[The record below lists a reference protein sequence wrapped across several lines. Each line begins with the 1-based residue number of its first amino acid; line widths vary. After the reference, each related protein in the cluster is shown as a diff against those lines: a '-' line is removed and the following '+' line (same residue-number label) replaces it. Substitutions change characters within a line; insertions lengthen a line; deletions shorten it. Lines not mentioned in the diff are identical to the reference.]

1 MSYYAIIVL
10 EPRYSAHNFFQSR
23 LRRHMTLLRKTCAQL
38 CAAIRPNSILM
49 SQALLSIGL
58 WGERSVVVSASSLTE
73 DKTIR
78 NTCLLKFLNNIMTQ
92 KKGHHRSS
100 KPCYYVTTKADK
112 DINR

>member
-78 NTCLLKFLNNIMTQ
+78 NMSFKIFEQ
-92 KKGHHRSS
+92 HYDAEKRPSS
-100 KPCYYVTTKADK
+100 
-112 DINR
+112 